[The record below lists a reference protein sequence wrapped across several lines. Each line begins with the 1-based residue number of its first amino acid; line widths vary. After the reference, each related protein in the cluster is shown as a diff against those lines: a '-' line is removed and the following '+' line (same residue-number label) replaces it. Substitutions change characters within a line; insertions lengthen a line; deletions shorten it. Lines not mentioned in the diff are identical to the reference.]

1 MECCQRN
8 QICSWDKHRYKKID
22 YEDDVG
28 GGGGGGDQEC
38 EAQYDECLQDKQE
51 VFSKTGIGKPD
62 SKTERQQ
69 LMCSIVQITS
79 KPMMMTIK
87 DTYLIT

>member
-28 GGGGGGDQEC
+28 GGGDQEC

-51 VFSKTGIGKPD
+51 VFYKTGIGKPD

-79 KPMMMTIK
+79 KPMMMT
-87 DTYLIT
+87 TRTPT